1 MKTYSMLLTFAL
13 GLSPAFGADRGGVD
27 YYSAA
32 QLQELGKTLSTEA
45 QSKPT
50 GLATHPLE
58 NYLNDSTLMAHRTKS
73 GSAELHKHAADL
85 FVVVAGEAKLVS
97 GGTMVDPSTVREG
110 ELVAKTI
117 SGGHSQELHPG
128 DVVHIEP
135 NTPHQLLLQPGH
147 TFSYFVLKV
156 KE

>member
-1 MKTYSMLLTFAL
+1 MRTYGLLFACLL
-13 GLSPAFGADRGGVD
+13 GTLPAFGAEKGVD

-32 QLQELGKTLSTEA
+32 QLQQLGKTLSTEA
-45 QSKPT
+45 KT
-50 GLATHPLE
+50 NGLVAHPLE
-58 NYLNDSTLMAHRTKS
+58 KYLNDSTLMVYRDAS

-85 FVVVAGEAKLVS
+85 YVVVKGEATLLS
-97 GGTMVDPSTVREG
+97 GGKMVKPNTVREG

-117 SGGHSQELHPG
+117 DGGHSQKLSPG
-128 DVVHIEP
+128 DVVHIEA